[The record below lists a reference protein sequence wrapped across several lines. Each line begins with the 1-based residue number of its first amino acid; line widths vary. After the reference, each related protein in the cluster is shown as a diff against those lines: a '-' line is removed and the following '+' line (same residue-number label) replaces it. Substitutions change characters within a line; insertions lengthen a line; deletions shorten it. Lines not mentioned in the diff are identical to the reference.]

1 MDTSLHD
8 FEARGETRSAS
19 EETVQAG
26 LSAALAGRWH
36 EALRSL
42 RKSPALRAASA
53 AEYNNLGVAYLGCR
67 RTARLARAYWAAV
80 AFDLAVE
87 AWNRALELEPGNQ
100 GWRRLLA
107 AAELRLGL
115 VADAALHARVLVES
129 DPRNTADW
137 TLLGECLLKTGH
149 AYE

>member
-42 RKSPALRAASA
+42 RKSPALGAASA
-53 AEYNNLGVAYLGCR
+53 AEFNNLGVAYLGCR
-67 RTARLARAYWAAV
+67 RNARAAACFRRAWRKDGRNPQYAAHLARAYWAAG

-87 AWNRALELEPGNQ
+87 AWNRALELEPGN
-100 GWRRLLA
+100 
-107 AAELRLGL
+107 
-115 VADAALHARVLVES
+115 
-129 DPRNTADW
+129 
-137 TLLGECLLKTGH
+137 
-149 AYE
+149 